1 MNKQFIS
8 FATIVMMSSAFWAC
22 GSNEG
27 AVKEAEND
35 VFAIHD
41 EVMPK
46 VDKIMKLQ
54 KQLRQ
59 RISALDSLKATGSAV
74 ATLRLNE
81 DKEQAMRL
89 SHNLTIAD
97 SLMMDWMSGYNGDT
111 LARLSSEKAL
121 NYLAAQKDQI
131 TDVKTKVN
139 ASIEQASQFLDKK

>member
-1 MNKQFIS
+1 MKKSLFS
-8 FATIVMMSSAFWAC
+8 FALIVIISSTFWAC

-54 KQLRQ
+54 KQLKQ
-59 RISALDSLKATGSAV
+59 RVSSFDSLKATGSAA
-74 ATLRLNE
+74 ATLRINE
-81 DKEQAMRL
+81 DREQATRL
-89 SHNLTIAD
+89 SHDLEVAN
-97 SLMMDWMSGYNGDT
+97 SLMMDWMGGYNGDT
-111 LARLSSEKAL
+111 LAKLSSDEAL

-139 ASIEQASQFLDKK
+139 ASIEQASQFLAKK